1 MKSDFDQT
9 FSFHSHLYQIVCK
22 NYYWIIINNKDSLR
36 LRNEIRFGVLSKIKV
51 KRKICLLQP
60 VFSYETSRAEVD
72 SDHLGEGEITMNRFL
87 FERWPAPSLHSASRV
102 DFACSQIHG
111 TIIDGDRPLEGSSA
125 ALSEVQRA
133 GCSTRGTSHVRF
145 AKAASLFINEPRESR
160 GQRGN

>member
-1 MKSDFDQT
+1 MFEKR
-9 FSFHSHLYQIVCK
+9 
-22 NYYWIIINNKDSLR
+22 NKIL
-36 LRNEIRFGVLSKIKV
+36 LLKIKV
-51 KRKICLLQP
+51 KGKICLLQP

-87 FERWPAPSLHSASRV
+87 FERWPAPCTLHSASRV

-125 ALSEVQRA
+125 ALSQVQRA